1 MGLGIGELY
10 DDHDGGGC
18 TGDNDNHEEKYDR
31 DDNDA

>member
-10 DDHDGGGC
+10 DDHDYGC